1 MAQSVCAVHV
11 YSGFMNLYI
20 NIKLYVISRNYVD
33 LVDLTDVTVDDDIDA
48 SEESYDLPPAV
59 VSSTPTNRRGLIRYS
74 STHAIIYLVRI

>member
-1 MAQSVCAVHV
+1 MRMAQSVCAVHV

-20 NIKLYVISRNYVD
+20 NIKLYVNSRNYVD

-59 VSSTPTNRRGLIRYS
+59 VSSTPTNR
-74 STHAIIYLVRI
+74 